1 MGIFDFIT
9 SGVRELTIARSDD
22 KKDLIVFKH
31 PDPTI
36 PKYAQLTVDADEAAV
51 FLRDGS
57 IVGTLRSLGAGQ
69 RHTLTSQN
77 IPFLDQLV
85 DKFTG
90 ANIFLA
96 ELYFVTMRPIYDQ
109 PFGGELGL
117 IEDPLL
123 GEMITPRIFG
133 TFSFQIVDPPAF
145 LLNYVGLNNPGGN
158 DDVLRWI
165 KGLLLNSIR
174 TVMGQVLVEQQ
185 TSMLQL
191 MAMQQTLALRF
202 AQHAPEL
209 AEIGCRII
217 TVGQFQVNISD
228 DDRSR
233 LVEAQ
238 AEIGAAKR
246 AARVANIGIAQ
257 AAAEAQ
263 QRQYELDQRFNQ
275 DSRYVNQLAGNYANY
290 ASGQALIGAGQGL
303 AAGGGDGAAGAA
315 ASIGVGFALA
325 NQLARGL
332 GQGAMPPGSPDV
344 GPGGGGP
351 GTPPTGPA
359 GTVAR
364 GPATVPCP
372 ACKQQV
378 ASGKFCSECGASL
391 APTPRVC
398 ASCNAE
404 GPPGARFCAGCGT
417 AFADR

>member
-9 SGVRELTIARSDD
+9 SGVRELTVARPDD

-51 FLRDGS
+51 FVRDGA
-57 IVGTLRSLGAGQ
+57 IVGVLRSLGAGQ
-69 RHTLTSQN
+69 RHTLTSEN
-77 IPFLDQLV
+77 IPFLDQII
-85 DKFTG
+85 DKLTAGNVFMTD
-90 ANIFLA
+90 
-96 ELYFVTMRPIYDQ
+96 LYFVTLRPIYDQ

-133 TFSFQIVDPPAF
+133 TFSFLIEDPLAF
-145 LLNYVGLNNPGGN
+145 LLKYTGLRAAGSN

-191 MAMQQTLALRF
+191 MSMQQTLALRF
-202 AQHAPEL
+202 AQSAPEL
-209 AEIGCRII
+209 AEIGCRIL
-217 TVGQFQVNISD
+217 TMGQFQVNIGD
-228 DDRSR
+228 ADRER
-233 LVEAQ
+233 LAAAQ
-238 AEIGAAKR
+238 AEIASAKR

-275 DSRYVNQLAGNYANY
+275 DARYVQNLAGNYANY
-290 ASGQALIGAGQGL
+290 AAGQAMIGAGQGL
-303 AAGGGDGAAGAA
+303 AEGGGEGAAGAA
-315 ASIGVGFALA
+315 ASLGVGVALA
-325 NQLARGL
+325 GQLARGL
-332 GQGAMPPGSPDV
+332 GGEGQPQVPFGI
-344 GPGGGGP
+344 
-351 GTPPTGPA
+351 PA
-359 GTVAR
+359 APR
-364 GPATVPCP
+364 APAQVSCP
-372 ACKQQV
+372 SCQQQV
-378 ASGKFCSECGASL
+378 PPGKFCSECGASL

-398 ASCNAE
+398 AACNAE
-404 GPPGARFCAGCGT
+404 GAPGARFCASCGT
-417 AFADR
+417 AFPQRG

>member
-9 SGVRELTIARSDD
+9 NGVRELAIARPDD
-22 KKDLIVFKH
+22 KKDLIVYKH

-51 FLRDGS
+51 FLRDGA
-57 IVGTLRSLGAGQ
+57 IVGVLRSVGAGQ
-69 RHTLTSQN
+69 RHTLTSEN

-85 DKFTG
+85 DKFTD

-96 ELYFVTMRPIYDQ
+96 ELYFVTMRPVYDQ

-133 TFSFQIVDPPAF
+133 TFSFQLVDPEAF
-145 LLNYVGLNNPGGN
+145 LLKYLGLKNPGGN
-158 DDVLRWI
+158 EDTLRWI
-165 KGLLLNSIR
+165 KGLLLNSVR

-209 AEIGCRII
+209 SEIGCRII

-228 DDRSR
+228 DDRDKLSA
-233 LVEAQ
+233 AQ

-263 QRQYELDQRFNQ
+263 QRQFELDQRFNQ
-275 DSRYVNQLAGNYANY
+275 DARYVNQLAGNYANY
-290 ASGQALIGAGQGL
+290 ASGQAMIGAGEGL
-303 AAGGGDGAAGAA
+303 SKGGGDGAAGAA
-315 ASIGVGFALA
+315 ASLGVGFALA
-325 NQLARGL
+325 SQLARGI
-332 GQGAMPPGSPDV
+332 GGALPPPPGNPLAG
-344 GPGGGGP
+344 GPAPTGGP
-351 GTPPTGPA
+351 GSGEPVGAPSL
-359 GTVAR
+359 VS
-364 GPATVPCP
+364 CP
-372 ACKQQV
+372 GCKQQV
-378 ASGKFCSECGASL
+378 VTGKFCSECGTQLSPA
-391 APTPRVC
+391 PRVC
-398 ASCNAE
+398 SACNTA
-404 GPPGARFCAGCGT
+404 GAPGARFCASCGT
-417 AFADR
+417 AFAEPA